1 MSSENNTQQ
10 EMPQQRRMINEGFCF
25 HCHYPSISGTQ
36 NAFAYY
42 KDHKKLQNELYKSS
56 TPIAIDTNVLLEL
69 YSISFKERSAFLKF
83 INENAHRIIITAQVQ
98 KEYMNHRV
106 DAIQSFIR
114 TLKEVEGFPKKIQ
127 DALKQAFD
135 VALSQLKTNGNRP
148 IVSSDMA
155 GVPDYIKEIREF
167 LEQNKFTEDFLTN
180 LDAKFEPLIERV
192 KKGVEQS
199 LCKAVYELDD
209 PVLAA
214 LSKTTILQELNLE
227 EKDFLTGK
235 YQSLLEEFN
244 TYKLD
249 SARKELYTF
258 PGCGDRKKIKEGRDP
273 LGDFYIYHELL
284 SYMWHENKDVVFLTN
299 DVTKSDWIQQNG
311 KPFNH
316 YIVDTFINT
325 GHMLYIFNARDF
337 TTLSFEAVA
346 EVDSTEADDA
356 IGDVK
361 GTSDETSVTPET
373 PVAATSTS
381 EMDTS
386 EGAATPESSETTH
399 TKGEEDASTETSE
412 GVIQQPTTVNPNYSY
427 LRAISKER
435 FLQELETA
443 ELWASSYGDGYVNRD
458 YFIYTILGHKR
469 FDWDSSFVVLEDLLK
484 EGLVTIVEEE
494 HDERTIKCLK
504 RNK

>member
-1 MSSENNTQQ
+1 MS
-10 EMPQQRRMINEGFCF
+10 
-25 HCHYPSISGTQ
+25 
-36 NAFAYY
+36 
-42 KDHKKLQNELYKSS
+42 
-56 TPIAIDTNVLLEL
+56 
-69 YSISFKERSAFLKF
+69 
-83 INENAHRIIITAQVQ
+83 
-98 KEYMNHRV
+98 HRV
-106 DAIQSFIR
+106 DAIQSFIK

-180 LDAKFEPLIERV
+180 LDAKFEPLIESV

-214 LSKTTILQELNLE
+214 LSKTTILQELNPE

-249 SARKELYTF
+249 SARKDLYAF

-361 GTSDETSVTPET
+361 GTSEETTVIPETSVATTETVTPE
-373 PVAATSTS
+373 S
-381 EMDTS
+381 
-386 EGAATPESSETTH
+386 AATPESSEASPTE
-399 TKGEEDASTETSE
+399 GVDAAPTETSDD
-412 GVIQQPTTVNPNYSY
+412 VVQQPTVANPNYSY
-427 LRAISKER
+427 LRSITKER

-484 EGLVTIVEEE
+484 EGVVTIVDEE
-494 HDERTIKCLK
+494 HDERMIKCLK
-504 RNK
+504 RIKQ

>member
-10 EMPQQRRMINEGFCF
+10 ELPQQHRMINEGFCF

-56 TPIAIDTNVLLEL
+56 TPIAIDTNVLQEL
-69 YSISFKERSAFLKF
+69 YSISFKERTAFLKF

-106 DAIQSFIR
+106 DAIQSFIK

-180 LDAKFEPLIERV
+180 LDAKFEPLIESV

-214 LSKTTILQELNLE
+214 LSKTTILKDLNPE
-227 EKDFLTGK
+227 EKDFLIGK
-235 YQSLLEEFN
+235 YQSLLDEFN
-244 TYKLD
+244 IYKPD
-249 SARKELYTF
+249 NARKDLYTF

-273 LGDFYIYHELL
+273 LGDFFIYHELL

-356 IGDVK
+356 IGDDK
-361 GTSDETSVTPET
+361 ETSDVTPVIPET
-373 PVAATSTS
+373 PDETNVNDA
-381 EMDTS
+381 S
-386 EGAATPESSETTH
+386 EGATTPASSEMMPS
-399 TKGEEDASTETSE
+399 GGDEDVRTEIPD
-412 GVIQQPTTVNPNYSY
+412 GVSQQPAVVNPNYSY
-427 LRAISKER
+427 LRTISKER

-443 ELWASSYGDGYVNRD
+443 ELWASSYGDGYVNKD

-469 FDWDSSFVVLEDLLK
+469 FDWDSSFVVLDDLLK

-494 HDERTIKCLK
+494 HDDRIIKCLK
-504 RNK
+504 RIKQ

>member
-1 MSSENNTQQ
+1 MNSENNTPQ
-10 EMPQQRRMINEGFCF
+10 ELPLLRRVINEGFCF

-36 NAFAYY
+36 NAFSYY

-56 TPIAIDTNVLLEL
+56 TPIAIDTNVLQEL

-98 KEYMNHRV
+98 KEYMSHRV
-106 DAIQSFIR
+106 DAIQSFIK
-114 TLKEVEGFPKKIQ
+114 TLKEVEGFPKKVQ
-127 DALKQAFD
+127 DALKQSFD
-135 VALSQLKTNGNRP
+135 VAINQLKTNGNRP

-155 GVPDYIKEIREF
+155 GVPDYIKDIREF
-167 LEQNKFTEDFLTN
+167 LEKNKFSEEFLTN
-180 LDAKFEPLIERV
+180 LDAKFEPLIESV

-214 LSKTTILQELNLE
+214 LSKTTILSELSLD
-227 EKDFLTGK
+227 EKDFLTNK
-235 YQSLLEEFN
+235 YQALLEDFN

-249 SARKELYTF
+249 STRKDLYTF

-299 DVTKSDWIQQNG
+299 DVTKTDWIQQNG

-316 YIVDTFINT
+316 YIADTYINT

-346 EVDSTEADDA
+346 EVDPTESDDA
-356 IGDVK
+356 IGVVNR
-361 GTSDETSVTPET
+361 TSVETSVITET
-373 PVAATSTS
+373 IVTTD
-381 EMDTS
+381 ETGIS
-386 EGAATPESSETTH
+386 EGAVTPKPSEVTPDEGGDDAPSESSE
-399 TKGEEDASTETSE
+399 E
-412 GVIQQPTTVNPNYSY
+412 VVQQPVAVNPNYSY
-427 LRAISKER
+427 LRTISKER

-469 FDWDSSFVVLEDLLK
+469 FDWESSFVVLEDLLK
-484 EGLVTIVEEE
+484 EGLVAIVEEE
-494 HDERTIKCLK
+494 HDERTIRCLK
-504 RNK
+504 RIKQQ

>member
-1 MSSENNTQQ
+1 MSSENNTLH
-10 EMPQQRRMINEGFCF
+10 ELPQQRKMINEGFCF

-56 TPIAIDTNVLLEL
+56 TPIAIDTNVLQEL
-69 YSISFKERSAFLKF
+69 YSISFKERTAFLKF
-83 INENAHRIIITAQVQ
+83 INENAHRIIITSQVQ
-98 KEYMNHRV
+98 KEYMCHRV
-106 DAIQSFIR
+106 DAIQSFIK
-114 TLKEVEGFPKKIQ
+114 TLKDVEGFPKKVQ

-135 VALSQLKTNGNRP
+135 VALNQLKSNGNRP
-148 IVSSDMA
+148 IVSSDMV
-155 GVPDYIKEIREF
+155 GVPDYIKDIRDF
-167 LEQNKFTEDFLTN
+167 LEQNKFTDEFLTN
-180 LDAKFEPLIERV
+180 LDTKFEPLIESV

-199 LCKAVYELDD
+199 LSKAVYELDD

-214 LSKTTILQELNLE
+214 LSKTTILSELNSE
-227 EKDFLTGK
+227 EKEFLTGK

-244 TYKLD
+244 KNKLD
-249 SARKELYTF
+249 NSRKDLYTF

-316 YIVDTFINT
+316 YIVDTYINT

-361 GTSDETSVTPET
+361 ETSGESTVTSETSVGTTET
-373 PVAATSTS
+373 PDSAITPGAS
-381 EMDTS
+381 E
-386 EGAATPESSETTH
+386 ATPTE
-399 TKGEEDASTETSE
+399 GGNDAPTETSE
-412 GVIQQPTTVNPNYSY
+412 GVEHQPTVINPNYSY

-469 FDWDSSFVVLEDLLK
+469 FDWDSSFVVLEELLK

-504 RNK
+504 RIKQQ